1 MIIKIHIPENED
13 NLKCV
18 ACREQIE
25 ASMKGSQKIS
35 QEGLTIEF
43 PLCREVQRILV
54 EISTRHQGYRPEL
67 VAERVGKI
75 VERVFGRKV
84 EVVFQQLDD
93 KTTAVYLTE

>member
-25 ASMKGSQKIS
+25 ASMKGSQKTS

-43 PLCREVQRILV
+43 PLCREVQCILV
-54 EISTRHQGYRPEL
+54 EIFTRNKGYRAGL

-75 VERVFGRKV
+75 VKRAFGRKV
-84 EVVFQQLDD
+84 KAVFYRFDSES
-93 KTTAVYLTE
+93 TAVYLTE